1 MSNNWKPKTSGLG
14 EHDFMF
20 NVPPPSVYE
29 EKPNFSGEQSIKKY
43 PEDIFTNWESRWF
56 SQKER
61 DSVFIFEWTVYKSDP
76 PRQSIRMESH

>member
-43 PEDIFTNWESRWF
+43 PEDIFTK
-56 SQKER
+56 KER

>member
-43 PEDIFTNWESRWF
+43 PEDIFTK
-56 SQKER
+56 KER

-76 PRQSIRMESH
+76 PRQSIRMNVTLNGHP